1 VPSLVIMAA
10 GLGSRF
16 GGLKQLAPVGPHGEA
31 ILDYSACDAVAAG
44 FDHVVLVVRSE
55 IEPGVRRH
63 IEGRWPP
70 ALRVDLVCQDTEPS
84 AVGLAR
90 QKPLGTAHAVLSS
103 RPVVNGPF
111 AVVNADDLYGPG
123 CYRLIVDY
131 FSNPSGAPT
140 PDSSGSVGAPAPRPA
155 VGTGTGTGTEHA
167 LVGFRLADTVAPGSG
182 PVMRGLCQQD
192 DDGHLVTITETLING
207 SLAGVSPD
215 TLVSM
220 NVWAFQ
226 PDIFDG
232 LAEAVTAFLAA
243 GQGAGDAEVLLPT
256 VVGDLVARGRAVVRV
271 LPATDRWVGLTYAT
285 DLSGARALVAELI
298 QAGVEPLSVWS

>member
-1 VPSLVIMAA
+1 MAA

-31 ILDYSACDAVAAG
+31 ILDYSANDAVAAG

-55 IEPGVRRH
+55 IEPEVRGH

-70 ALRVDLVCQDTEPS
+70 ALRVDLVCQDLDAS
-84 AVGLAR
+84 VAGLAR

-103 RPVVNGPF
+103 RPVVDGPF

-123 CYRLIVDY
+123 CYRLIIGHFAAQSAVA
-131 FSNPSGAPT
+131 PGA
-140 PDSSGSVGAPAPRPA
+140 GVGA
-155 VGTGTGTGTEHA
+155 EHA

-192 DDGHLVTITETLING
+192 AGGHLVTITETLINE
-207 SLAGVSPD
+207 SMAGVSPD
-215 TLVSM
+215 MLVSM

-232 LAEAVTAFLAA
+232 LAGAVTAFLEA
-243 GQGAGDAEVLLPT
+243 GQGAGDGEVLLPT
-256 VVGDLVARGRAVVRV
+256 VVGDLIAGGRAVVRV

-285 DLSGARALVAELI
+285 DLGGARALVAELI
-298 QAGVEPLSVWS
+298 DAGVEPLSVWS

>member
-16 GGLKQLAPVGPHGEA
+16 GGLKQLAPVGPQGEA
-31 ILDYSACDAVAAG
+31 ILDYSAYDAVASG

-55 IEPGVRRH
+55 IEPEVRRH
-63 IEGRWPP
+63 IDGRWPP
-70 ALRVDLVCQDTEPS
+70 ALRVDLVCQDKEPS
-84 AVGLAR
+84 VVGLAR
-90 QKPLGTAHAVLSS
+90 QKPLGTAHAVLST
-103 RPVVNGPF
+103 RTVVDGPF

-123 CYRLIVDY
+123 CYRLILDH
-131 FSNPSGAPT
+131 FGSGE
-140 PDSSGSVGAPAPRPA
+140 GG
-155 VGTGTGTGTEHA
+155 EHA
-167 LVGFRLADTVAPGSG
+167 LVGFRLGDTVAAGSG
-182 PVMRGLCQQD
+182 PVMRGLCEQD
-192 DDGHLVTITETLING
+192 DDGHLVTITETLISG
-207 SLAGVSPD
+207 SLACVSAD
-215 TLVSM
+215 MLVSM

-256 VVGDLVARGRAVVRV
+256 VVGDLIAHGRAVVRV

-285 DLSGARALVAELI
+285 DLGGARALVAELI
-298 QAGVEPLSVWS
+298 DAGVEPLSVWS